1 MLFDPVLSHERFS
14 LSHRGNNIK
23 AMRKG
28 SLQAKGR
35 WVVSIYI
42 YIKRKKGK
50 EKRIDSCRER
60 KWIILCDQYAVLCLE
75 RRYTGLRVPYIPP
88 PASKA

>member
-42 YIKRKKGK
+42 YKKK
-50 EKRIDSCRER
+50 KRER
-60 KWIILCDQYAVLCLE
+60 KKDRQLPRKKMD
-75 RRYTGLRVPYIPP
+75 YIM
-88 PASKA
+88 